1 MTLDRDLII
10 TSAYL
15 VSAALFIIG
24 LRYLGSPAT
33 ARNGNALA
41 AGGMLLAIVVTLI
54 SEEIISYPLIV
65 AGVLVGGAIGV
76 AFARLVKMTAVP
88 QMVAVFNGFGGAAS
102 GLIAIS
108 EYFRLW
114 DAGEEMGLDTS
125 ITIMLGVLIGAVTLS
140 GSAIATG
147 KLQEVI
153 TGRAVRLPLQ
163 NVLSALLFA
172 AIVALAVSQIAFEV
186 NPALFVALI
195 VLCLVLGVLLVMP
208 IGGADMPVV
217 ISLLNSYSGLAAA
230 AAGFVLGN
238 PILIIAGALVGAAG
252 IHPDADHDARHA
264 PFARQRD
271 VWGVRRGRRGHGSK
285 RRGGRRGGATRL
297 A

>member
-147 KLQEVI
+147 QAAR
-153 TGRAVRLPLQ
+153 GDYRARRP
-163 NVLSALLFA
+163 
-172 AIVALAVSQIAFEV
+172 
-186 NPALFVALI
+186 PAPTE
-195 VLCLVLGVLLVMP
+195 CLKR
-208 IGGADMPVV
+208 APVCRDCCPRRQSD
-217 ISLLNSYSGLAAA
+217 SL
-230 AAGFVLGN
+230 
-238 PILIIAGALVGAAG
+238 
-252 IHPDADHDARHA
+252 
-264 PFARQRD
+264 
-271 VWGVRRGRRGHGSK
+271 
-285 RRGGRRGGATRL
+285 
-297 A
+297 

>member
-1 MTLDRDLII
+1 MLESGLLIAIYVFVLAGFVGFEVITKVPPTLHTPLMSGANAISGITIIGALLIVGSSEGAADDGSRSGRGHPCHHQRRWRVHGHRPNAAHVPQRTRQEFDVVTLDRDLII

-114 DAGEEMGLDTS
+114 DAG
-125 ITIMLGVLIGAVTLS
+125 
-140 GSAIATG
+140 
-147 KLQEVI
+147 
-153 TGRAVRLPLQ
+153 
-163 NVLSALLFA
+163 
-172 AIVALAVSQIAFEV
+172 
-186 NPALFVALI
+186 
-195 VLCLVLGVLLVMP
+195 
-208 IGGADMPVV
+208 
-217 ISLLNSYSGLAAA
+217 
-230 AAGFVLGN
+230 
-238 PILIIAGALVGAAG
+238 
-252 IHPDADHDARHA
+252 
-264 PFARQRD
+264 
-271 VWGVRRGRRGHGSK
+271 
-285 RRGGRRGGATRL
+285 
-297 A
+297 

>member
-1 MTLDRDLII
+1 
-10 TSAYL
+10 
-15 VSAALFIIG
+15 
-24 LRYLGSPAT
+24 
-33 ARNGNALA
+33 
-41 AGGMLLAIVVTLI
+41 MLLAIVVTLI

-125 ITIMLGVLIGAVTLS
+125 ITIMIGVLIGAVTLS

-252 IHPDADHDARHA
+252 FILTQIMTRAMHRSLANVMFGAFGA
-264 PFARQRD
+264 GGGGT
-271 VWGVRRGRRGHGSK
+271 GVSGVAEGS
-285 RRGGRRGGATRL
+285 GGATRL